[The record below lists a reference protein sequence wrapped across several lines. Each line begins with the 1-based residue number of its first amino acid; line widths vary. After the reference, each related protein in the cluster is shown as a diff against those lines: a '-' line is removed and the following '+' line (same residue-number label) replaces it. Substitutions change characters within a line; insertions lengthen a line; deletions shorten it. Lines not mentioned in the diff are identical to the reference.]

1 MIKLFKESYCENRPH
16 FEPEVEKFTTDT
28 IKERINTT
36 NIYCE
41 NRHICMELIG
51 YLSSQNK

>member
-1 MIKLFKESYCENRPH
+1 MIILLKESYCENCPH
-16 FEPEVEKFTTDT
+16 FEPEVEKFTADT
-28 IKERINTT
+28 IKGRITTT